1 MKANSEGPAN
11 TSRIDV
17 QRHQI
22 IFAHIFKHVLVETT
36 ELLATLV
43 MIAPTYDVKFEMH
56 KLVAHKA
63 QFTCIS

>member
-1 MKANSEGPAN
+1 MA
-11 TSRIDV
+11 V

-22 IFAHIFKHVLVETT
+22 IFAHIFKHVLAETT

-43 MIAPTYDVKFEMH
+43 MIGPTYDVKFEMH

-63 QFTCIS
+63 QFTCSS